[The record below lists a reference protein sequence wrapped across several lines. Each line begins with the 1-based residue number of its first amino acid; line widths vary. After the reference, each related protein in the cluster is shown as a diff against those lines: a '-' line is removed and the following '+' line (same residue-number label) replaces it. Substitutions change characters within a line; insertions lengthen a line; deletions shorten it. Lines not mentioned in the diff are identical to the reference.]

1 MWLSELTNLTRL
13 QCSTFSWDVNWE
25 MGAGSSMQSCT
36 PLAALTGLVEC
47 SISNMFLVPHS
58 PAQLDITTLTR
69 LTSLATSNC
78 SMAGAVSSQ
87 MLQTSSQLVSLVVND
102 SAIVSLP
109 DSLSALVCL
118 TELDVTNSR
127 LTSIPQAVWFL
138 PKIKILKADRNK
150 INSLEAVSASAHPH
164 LAPLEVLDLS
174 YNIRLK
180 ELPGIITHLVTL
192 TRLDVSFNQLTG
204 LPGEAHLRDTR
215 VLSQT
220 LGTNSSTWGLDA
232 PRFKLQELQC
242 GCNRLEHVP
251 AVVRTFTQ
259 LRSLGLARTRL
270 KHVPDWLWSLST
282 LQQLDLRFNS
292 IKQLPEIPEGTMT
305 QLARLNVSANLL
317 SELPASIGRLC
328 NLTDL
333 EAELNYIQVWA
344 VMVQLFV
351 AALCVMWQVGG
362 GVLCTADHACSG
374 FTTQHAVD
382 YSEFIRGSQQHEQL
396 LHCLLWEA
404 D

>member
-1 MWLSELTNLTRL
+1 
-13 QCSTFSWDVNWE
+13 
-25 MGAGSSMQSCT
+25 
-36 PLAALTGLVEC
+36 
-47 SISNMFLVPHS
+47 
-58 PAQLDITTLTR
+58 
-69 LTSLATSNC
+69 
-78 SMAGAVSSQ
+78 MAGAVSSQ

-333 EAELNYIQVWA
+333 EAELNYIQVLPNSFS
-344 VMVQLFV
+344 QLSKLQTLMLSWNHFNSV
-351 AALCVMWQVGG
+351 PPCVGHLKSLETLYICDQHPPKSDG
-362 GVLCTADHACSG
+362 ADRWLLASTEVHVPS
-374 FTTQHAVD
+374 
-382 YSEFIRGSQQHEQL
+382 QL
-396 LHCLLWEA
+396 LQLPNLGELGLDFHDRQPVRPPVLQELYLQGVSIQNETDMGNRESAWESQLQQLQ
-404 D
+404 DDGLNW